1 MANLHP
7 MRFSAFLP
15 IGPGLLLVLGC
26 TPRSG
31 ADLILTG
38 GTILTM
44 DKYLAPSEALAI
56 VDGRILAVGRADEIL
71 PLANRRTRRIDLK
84 GAVVVPGLTDSHFH
98 LRSFGRSREELQL
111 VGTTS
116 AEEVAALV
124 AARARELPPGS
135 WIRGRGW
142 DQNDWEV
149 PAFPHRA
156 LLDEAAPEH
165 PVILTRV
172 DGHAI
177 WANSRALT
185 LAGITADTPTP
196 EGGAIIR
203 DERGSPTGVFI
214 DNATDLVR
222 RALPQPGRAEIRR
235 WLLAAVRRLNQVGL
249 TEIHDPG
256 VDGATLEVIRE
267 LVDEGRFTLR
277 YYGMLNG
284 SDDALLERYFSA
296 GPVLNYG
303 GRMTV
308 RAVKFYAD
316 GALGSRGA
324 ALLSPY
330 SDDPGNRGLL
340 VTPPA
345 ELEGRIERAFRA
357 GFQPGT
363 HAIGDQANR
372 LVLDIYERVMAR
384 FEGRDLRPRIEH
396 AQVIAA
402 GDIRRFARLGVI
414 PAMQPSHATSDMYW
428 AEDRL
433 GPERVRGAYAWRQLL
448 NSGAI
453 IAGGSDA
460 PVEREEPLLQ
470 LYAARTRQDTGGWP
484 AGGWYPEEKMGGLEA
499 LKALTTW
506 SAYAAF
512 EDSVRGKILP
522 GYDAD
527 LTVLSINPVNSD
539 PRALLSARILL
550 TVVAGQ
556 VVWHDKAGFRE
567 MAARRDTP
575 SPPAAPPDDDDN

>member
-1 MANLHP
+1 
-7 MRFSAFLP
+7 MRFLDLVP
-15 IGPGLLLVLGC
+15 IWFGLLIIMAC
-26 TPRSG
+26 TPHSG

-44 DKYLAPSEALAI
+44 DRHLAPVEALAI
-56 VDGRILAVGRADEIL
+56 VDGRILAVGWEDEIL
-71 PLANRRTRRIDLK
+71 PLANWRTKRIDLK

-98 LRSFGRSREELQL
+98 LLGFGRSLEQLQL

-116 AEEVAALV
+116 AEEIADLV
-124 AARARELPPGS
+124 AAKARDLPPGA

-149 PAFPHRA
+149 QTFPTGTI
-156 LLDEAAPEH
+156 LDKAAPEH
-165 PVILTRV
+165 PVILTRI

-177 WANSRALT
+177 WVNSRALA
-185 LAGITADTPTP
+185 LAGITSKTPAP

-203 DERGSPTGVFI
+203 DENGNPTGVFI
-214 DNATDLVR
+214 DNATALVR
-222 RALPQPGRAEIRR
+222 EALPKPGKDDIRR
-235 WLLAAVRRLNQVGL
+235 WLLAAVRRCNQVGL

-256 VDGATLEVIRE
+256 VNGTTLDVIRE
-267 LVDEGRFTLR
+267 LVDEDLFTLR
-277 YYGMLNG
+277 YYGMLDG
-284 SDDALLERYFSA
+284 DDGVLLEQYFSN
-296 GPVLNYG
+296 GPVLDYG

-340 VTPPA
+340 VTPPE
-345 ELEGRIERAFRA
+345 ELEALVKRTLQA
-357 GFQPGT
+357 GFQPCT
-363 HAIGDQANR
+363 HAIGDRANR
-372 LVLDIYERVMAR
+372 LMLDIYQRALAR
-384 FEGRDLRPRIEH
+384 LKDQDLRPRIEH
-396 AQVIAA
+396 AQVIARR
-402 GDIRRFARLGVI
+402 DIRRFPRLGVL

-448 NSGAI
+448 NAGTI
-453 IAGGSDA
+453 IPGGSNC

-470 LYAARTRQDTGGWP
+470 LYAARTRRDTSGWP
-484 AGGWYPEEKMGGLEA
+484 EEGWYSDQRMGGLEA
-499 LKALTTW
+499 LKAMTTW

-512 EDSVRGKILP
+512 EDSIRGKILP

-527 LTVLSINPVNSD
+527 LTVLPVNPVIGD
-539 PRALLSARILL
+539 PRALLSARVLMTI
-550 TVVAGQ
+550 VDGR
-556 VVWHDKAGFRE
+556 VVWHDKKGFRKLLE
-567 MAARRDTP
+567 APAVPADTSSAP
-575 SPPAAPPDDDDN
+575 ATPPGEDDN